1 MRTDLLPPAQW
12 VGGIFVGCK
21 KRNDSE
27 EGYIGN
33 ARQIR
38 MPEGE
43 MGKFS
48 QDKTSRKNN
57 GLRNRLLLSVFQQ
70 PTNIDLAPSSAG
82 SASILH

>member
-1 MRTDLLPPAQW
+1 MRTDFRPPAQW

-27 EGYIGN
+27 EGYTGST
-33 ARQIR
+33 RHIR

-48 QDKTSRKNN
+48 RDKTARENN
-57 GLRNRLLLSVFQQ
+57 GLRNRLLLHCISATKWYRF
-70 PTNIDLAPSSAG
+70 SS
-82 SASILH
+82 

>member
-1 MRTDLLPPAQW
+1 MRALRCLHRGETVRTDLRPPAQW

-57 GLRNRLLLSVFQQ
+57 GLRNRLLLQCISA
-70 PTNIDLAPSSAG
+70 TN
-82 SASILH
+82 